1 MPGSCVGRLIL
12 ERRTQPFF
20 RPFSEPPAV
29 RDGGLRGVPRD
40 NMVRV
45 GVTNLHLNSVH
56 APEYMLAPM
65 SSVRGSID
73 PSVVWLQSQRARSD
87 PLGLGKRPCVAFS
100 QTYGREP
107 PLPGAAGRDAAS
119 LNLADMNANHL
130 AADRRPQDMRR
141 TFYGQSPRPGG
152 GEESP
157 IC

>member
-40 NMVRV
+40 NIARV
-45 GVTNLHLNSVH
+45 GVTNMHLNSVH

-73 PSVVWLQSQRARSD
+73 PSVLWLQSQRARSETTKQMSTATARGVSKQD
-87 PLGLGKRPCVAFS
+87 
-100 QTYGREP
+100 TYRF
-107 PLPGAAGRDAAS
+107 R
-119 LNLADMNANHL
+119 
-130 AADRRPQDMRR
+130 
-141 TFYGQSPRPGG
+141 
-152 GEESP
+152 
-157 IC
+157 